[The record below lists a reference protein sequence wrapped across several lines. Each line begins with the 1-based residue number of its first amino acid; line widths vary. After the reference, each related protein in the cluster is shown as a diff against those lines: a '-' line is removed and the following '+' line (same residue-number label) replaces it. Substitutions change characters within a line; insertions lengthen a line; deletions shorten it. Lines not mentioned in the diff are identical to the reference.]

1 MRKNINYLAETNHF
15 MMKHFLLSLLI
26 LTGIPCYAHEYIHLL
41 KDNKI
46 WECVDKDGRTYQ
58 YETVGDTTIHN
69 LSYKKLWLKRY
80 CDDPASE
87 FILVAHVREESQK
100 VFLLKEGSTDEILL
114 YDFGM
119 GKGEQLCF
127 PLEGS
132 EDTEWIMEV
141 SAKELINN
149 RGCERYYILL
159 NGGNRSLTDDTIE
172 WVTRLYSWVEG
183 VGMDSDPFRLVRG
196 GNLRECYEDGS
207 LIFDSHD
214 FETPSFVGTSS
225 LLLQEGKKWHYTYS
239 NWATGKTYQYVEHLS
254 GDSVVDGVWYKKYVD
269 SQGNTLA
276 LLREEG
282 GKVFVANAGSDS
294 ATEEL
299 LYDFTLAEG
308 DEVATVGDREGYV
321 VTEIGNVQVGNTSS
335 KEYVFNYWHD
345 DGTGRMIEHE
355 LTDIWVEGMGSAGGL
370 LTPFASNLAGNF
382 VTLDYIEM
390 PDGSTFSFRDISGV
404 EALVADKA
412 SSHAVYDLQGR
423 RVQSDKGP
431 RVCSLSKR
439 SGERTTSQGNGLPK
453 GIYIQNGRKFVV
465 K

>member
-1 MRKNINYLAETNHF
+1 M
-15 MMKHFLLSLLI
+15 
-26 LTGIPCYAHEYIHLL
+26 
-41 KDNKI
+41 
-46 WECVDKDGRTYQ
+46 
-58 YETVGDTTIHN
+58 
-69 LSYKKLWLKRY
+69 
-80 CDDPASE
+80 
-87 FILVAHVREESQK
+87 
-100 VFLLKEGSTDEILL
+100 
-114 YDFGM
+114 
-119 GKGEQLCF
+119 
-127 PLEGS
+127 
-132 EDTEWIMEV
+132 
-141 SAKELINN
+141 
-149 RGCERYYILL
+149 
-159 NGGNRSLTDDTIE
+159 
-172 WVTRLYSWVEG
+172 
-183 VGMDSDPFRLVRG
+183 
-196 GNLRECYEDGS
+196 
-207 LIFDSHD
+207 
-214 FETPSFVGTSS
+214 
-225 LLLQEGKKWHYTYS
+225 
-239 NWATGKTYQYVEHLS
+239 
-254 GDSVVDGVWYKKYVD
+254 
-269 SQGNTLA
+269 
-276 LLREEG
+276 
-282 GKVFVANAGSDS
+282 FVANAGSDS